1 FTVPSL
7 QVKINCCFN
16 NKRLRQSMS
25 QPLKFAYMLLIF
37 VWVTHYFNSLAVFT
51 VVGIVC
57 ITSNLDV
64 FFFMFTATD
73 DNSLPTFSIFSLSLL
88 ISSLLNS
95 SFYYILPYLFP
106 NYYMLLKF
114 SLSYKIIFCFIT

>member
-1 FTVPSL
+1 PSL

-51 VVGIVC
+51 VVGKVC
-57 ITSNLDV
+57 ITSNLDLV
-64 FFFMFTATD
+64 FFMFTPND
-73 DNSLPTFSIFSLSLL
+73 DNSLTIFLIFSLSLR
-88 ISSLLNS
+88 ISSLLTS
-95 SFYYILPYLFP
+95 SFYDILPYLFP

-114 SLSYKIIFCFIT
+114 SLSYKILFCFIT